1 MFFTYLRRELRRRM
15 RQAIFIALGLA
26 LGVGLVITV
35 TAASAGV
42 KNAQGTVLH
51 ALYGVG
57 TDVTVTKTPKA
68 GSFTPGS
75 FGFGFRAGTGSRPVA
90 GTKIN
95 NNTLSASPTLA
106 AISSSSVATVAG
118 LHDVAAAAGG
128 LTLDNRTI
136 SGTVPAVNVNGGGFG
151 GGGGA
156 SGSGGSGNGGQS
168 FRANFTTSN
177 FSVAGVDIGR
187 GELGPLSSGKLSAGR
202 TFSASDTSANVALVD
217 ASYAT
222 QNKLKTGSTIAVGNK
237 SGQATNFKVVGIVS
251 EPAGD
256 NPSDVYI
263 PLAVAQNLAS
273 LKNQVNTIYVAASSS
288 SAISSVQSQIS
299 KALPGYTV
307 TTSSDLASEVTGSLS
322 SASSLANNLGKWLA
336 LAVLIAAFL
345 LASLLTMAAVS
356 RRVREFGT
364 LKALGWKSRRII
376 GQVMGEA
383 VTLGLI
389 GGAIGIGLGLAGAEL
404 VSKLS
409 PKLSAVVG
417 QTTGSATP
425 GGARQFGFG
434 GRRRRRR
441 RRRRSWRRGLRR
453 GRWGRRWRLRRGF
466 RSRHLPPP
474 RGGQPHGGGAPV
486 RRGERQRDPARGRAG
501 RGGRHHRRHL
511 RRLAG
516 RAAASCRRPGQG
528 RLRHR
533 REDSMYKL
541 SGVTKNYA
549 KGREIV
555 AALRGV
561 DLVIEDGEWLAIQ
574 GPTGHGKSTLL
585 QILGGLDR
593 PSAGIVDFDGRD
605 LGQLREAE
613 VTRVRATSIGF
624 VFQTFNLIPTLSA
637 QENVEAALVPLHV
650 STAARQ
656 QRAAVALE
664 AVGLGDR
671 LRHVPGELS
680 GGQQQRVAIAR
691 ALVKEPKVLLA
702 DEPTGNLDEDTRDE
716 IIGLLEVMW
725 RERGLTMVLVTHDST
740 VARRAQ
746 RIGVM
751 KKGLLSFRQP
761 ARDLTAERLRP
772 PDLAAADSVPA
783 DE

>member
-68 GSFTPGS
+68 GSFSPGS

-90 GTKIN
+90 GTEIN

-118 LHDVAAAAGG
+118 LHNVAAAAGG

-151 GGGGA
+151 GRGGG

-187 GELGPLSSGKLSAGR
+187 GELGPLSSGKLGAGR
-202 TFSASDTSANVALVD
+202 TFSASDTSADVALVD

-222 QNKLKTGSTIAVGNK
+222 QNKLKTGSAIAVGNK
-237 SGQATNFKVVGIVS
+237 SGKATTFKVVGIVS

-263 PLAVAQNLAS
+263 PLAVAQNLAG

-288 SAISSVQSQIS
+288 SAIGTVSGQIS

-336 LAVLIAAFL
+336 LAVLAAAFL
-345 LASLLTMAAVS
+345 LASLLTIAAVS
-356 RRVREFGT
+356 RRVSEFGT
-364 LKALGWKSRRII
+364 LKAIGWRSRRII
-376 GQVMGEA
+376 GQVMGES
-383 VTLGLI
+383 VTIGII
-389 GGAIGIGLGLAGAEL
+389 GGAIGVALGLAGAEL

-434 GRRRRRR
+434 A
-441 RRRRSWRRGLRR
+441 
-453 GRWGRRWRLRRGF
+453 
-466 RSRHLPPP
+466 
-474 RGGQPHGGGAPV
+474 GGAGGGGGGGGGGGFGGGPGAGTF
-486 RRGERQRDPARGRAG
+486 RRPGAAS
-501 RGGRHHRRHL
+501 HTVAVHL
-511 RRLAG
+511 S
-516 RAAASCRRPGQG
+516 AAASANVI
-528 RLRHR
+528 L
-533 REDSMYKL
+533 L
-541 SGVTKNYA
+541 AVVLA
-549 KGREIV
+549 V
-555 AALRGV
+555 A
-561 DLVIEDGEWLAIQ
+561 
-574 GPTGHGKSTLL
+574 
-585 QILGGLDR
+585 GGII
-593 PSAGIVDFDGRD
+593 AGIFG
-605 LGQLREAE
+605 GW
-613 VTRVRATSIGF
+613 
-624 VFQTFNLIPTLSA
+624 
-637 QENVEAALVPLHV
+637 
-650 STAARQ
+650 
-656 QRAAVALE
+656 RAA
-664 AVGLGDR
+664 
-671 LRHVPGELS
+671 
-680 GGQQQRVAIAR
+680 
-691 ALVKEPKVLLA
+691 
-702 DEPTGNLDEDTRDE
+702 
-716 IIGLLEVMW
+716 
-725 RERGLTMVLVTHDST
+725 
-740 VARRAQ
+740 
-746 RIGVM
+746 
-751 KKGLLSFRQP
+751 
-761 ARDLTAERLRP
+761 RLRP
-772 PDLAAADSVPA
+772 AAALSKVA
-783 DE
+783 

>member
-75 FGFGFRAGTGSRPVA
+75 FGFGFRAGTRSRPAA

-95 NNTLSASPTLA
+95 DSTLAASPTLA

-118 LHDVAAAAGG
+118 LHGVAAAAGG

-136 SGTVPAVNVNGGGFG
+136 SGTVPAVNV
-151 GGGGA
+151 
-156 SGSGGSGNGGQS
+156 NGGQS

-187 GELGPLSSGKLSAGR
+187 GELGPLSSGKLSEGR
-202 TFSASDTSANVALVD
+202 TFSGSDTSANVALVD

-222 QNKLKTGSTIAVGNK
+222 QNKLKTGSTISVGNK
-237 SGQATNFKVVGIVS
+237 SGKATSFMVVGIVS

-263 PLAVAQNLAS
+263 PLAVAQNLAG

-434 GRRRRRR
+434 AGA
-441 RRRRSWRRGLRR
+441 GA
-453 GRWGRRWRLRRGF
+453 
-466 RSRHLPPP
+466 
-474 RGGQPHGGGAPV
+474 GGGGGGGGAGGGGFGGGGGGGFGGGP
-486 RRGERQRDPARGRAG
+486 GAG
-501 RGGRHHRRHL
+501 TF
-511 RRLAG
+511 
-516 RAAASCRRPGQG
+516 RRPGAAS
-528 RLRHR
+528 HTVAVH
-533 REDSMYKL
+533 L
-541 SGVTKNYA
+541 SAAVSANVILLA
-549 KGREIV
+549 VVLAV
-555 AALRGV
+555 A
-561 DLVIEDGEWLAIQ
+561 
-574 GPTGHGKSTLL
+574 
-585 QILGGLDR
+585 GGII
-593 PSAGIVDFDGRD
+593 AGIFG
-605 LGQLREAE
+605 GW
-613 VTRVRATSIGF
+613 
-624 VFQTFNLIPTLSA
+624 
-637 QENVEAALVPLHV
+637 
-650 STAARQ
+650 
-656 QRAAVALE
+656 RAA
-664 AVGLGDR
+664 
-671 LRHVPGELS
+671 
-680 GGQQQRVAIAR
+680 
-691 ALVKEPKVLLA
+691 
-702 DEPTGNLDEDTRDE
+702 
-716 IIGLLEVMW
+716 
-725 RERGLTMVLVTHDST
+725 
-740 VARRAQ
+740 
-746 RIGVM
+746 
-751 KKGLLSFRQP
+751 
-761 ARDLTAERLRP
+761 RLRP
-772 PDLAAADSVPA
+772 AAALAKVA
-783 DE
+783 